1 MKCISTETVPLW
13 RKRKGGR
20 EREGKEGGRG
30 REKEREG
37 RREGKMV
44 QVLASSIWIIRK
56 RRTEVGKTK
65 KIHSLQKGISFK

>member
-37 RREGKMV
+37 RREGKNG
-44 QVLASSIWIIRK
+44 
-56 RRTEVGKTK
+56 T
-65 KIHSLQKGISFK
+65 SFS